1 MKKALLK
8 VAVMLLCLAGVTPA
22 MAQFNLK
29 KAVGGAVKAAK
40 AVTLTDEQM
49 TEYVK
54 EYIDWMDKHNQVC
67 ADDDPYTVR
76 LKKLTEGLTEVE
88 GMPLNFKVYYVIDVN
103 AFACADGSVRVF
115 SSLMDIMTDEELLGG
130 RSCGT
135 QRLKERFPYRIADI
149 GIERWYF
156 ITRRKSGCSD
166 RFPVG

>member
-54 EYIDWMDKHNQVC
+54 S
-67 ADDDPYTVR
+67 T
-76 LKKLTEGLTEVE
+76 LTGWISIIRFVQTMIRIL
-88 GMPLNFKVYYVIDVN
+88 
-103 AFACADGSVRVF
+103 SV
-115 SSLMDIMTDEELLGG
+115 
-130 RSCGT
+130 
-135 QRLKERFPYRIADI
+135 
-149 GIERWYF
+149 
-156 ITRRKSGCSD
+156 
-166 RFPVG
+166 

>member
-1 MKKALLK
+1 
-8 VAVMLLCLAGVTPA
+8 MLLCLAGVTPA
-22 MAQFNLK
+22 MAQFNFEEGS
-29 KAVGGAVKAAK
+29 GGSREGCK

-115 SSLMDIMTDEELLGG
+115 LFIDGYHDRRRTVGG
-130 RSCGT
+130 NR
-135 QRLKERFPYRIADI
+135 P
-149 GIERWYF
+149 
-156 ITRRKSGCSD
+156 
-166 RFPVG
+166 

>member
-54 EYIDWMDKHNQVC
+54 EYIDWMNWSGAK
-67 ADDDPYTVR
+67 R
-76 LKKLTEGLTEVE
+76 LTEGN
-88 GMPLNFKVYYVIDVN
+88 G
-103 AFACADGSVRVF
+103 
-115 SSLMDIMTDEELLGG
+115 LG
-130 RSCGT
+130 
-135 QRLKERFPYRIADI
+135 QFLK
-149 GIERWYF
+149 
-156 ITRRKSGCSD
+156 SN
-166 RFPVG
+166 